1 MSMLN
6 EQGVG
11 SPFNIAKGDLSHTFV
26 IWPTRLGMSALL
38 IFCTQQQKLAG
49 GTQALIDR
57 GSSVSSASR
66 HIQNNRPYYRK
77 FNKNRF

>member
-1 MSMLN
+1 MSILN
-6 EQGVG
+6 EQRVG
-11 SPFNIAKGDLSHTFV
+11 DLFNVSKDDLSHTLV
-26 IWPTRLGMSALL
+26 IGPTRLGMSALRIL
-38 IFCTQQQKLAG
+38 CTQQQKLAG

-57 GSSVSSASR
+57 GSSAPSASR